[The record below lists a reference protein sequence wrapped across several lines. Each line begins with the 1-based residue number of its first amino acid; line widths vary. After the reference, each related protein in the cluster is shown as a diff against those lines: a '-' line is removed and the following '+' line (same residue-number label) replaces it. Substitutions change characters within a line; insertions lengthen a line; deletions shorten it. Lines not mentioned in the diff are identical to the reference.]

1 MLNFEIVWGH
11 HICLDMAIN
20 RSTVNHFGS
29 TALWWIGSDFVR
41 GLHAA
46 MVHHFGLSGNRVEV
60 SSMGWGNE
68 GGLGSRGLG
77 GKLAR
82 ERRFR
87 SLRVATPNISSF
99 RQAWNFIFETSLL
112 LLGFESQSRG
122 HNWQNGGHG
131 GTKQNGLSNL
141 SNVKRYWYATGWSIL
156 N

>member
-122 HNWQNGGHG
+122 ITSKMAVMEEQN
-131 GTKQNGLSNL
+131 KMECPICLM
-141 SNVKRYWYATGWSIL
+141 SNVIDMQQGGL
-156 N
+156 F